1 MNATLAGRASPENLL
16 SSAQSTRVAEGL
28 SLITVEETERAVVA
42 SLARPEKCNA
52 ISLEVIRELDF
63 LVQRLLRSGTCRPF
77 VLRGA
82 GNWFASGGDLKQ
94 FSTFTS
100 EEAVVMAHLMSGAL
114 REIES
119 LPGPTIAAL
128 NGPAIGGAIELAM
141 AFDFRVASA
150 SSYLR
155 FGQTRMGITTGWQ
168 GIERLS
174 RLVGYST
181 SLYVLLTNRKVS
193 AEEALHMGLVN
204 EVWPAD
210 TFDVEL
216 DNLIGS
222 LLEAGE
228 AGLAT
233 KRVLR
238 EASCWSGLSSGEL
251 ERQLLRTLWDRPGRR
266 SAMTNALSH

>member
-1 MNATLAGRASPENLL
+1 
-16 SSAQSTRVAEGL
+16 
-28 SLITVEETERAVVA
+28 
-42 SLARPEKCNA
+42 
-52 ISLEVIRELDF
+52 
-63 LVQRLLRSGTCRPF
+63 
-77 VLRGA
+77 
-82 GNWFASGGDLKQ
+82 
-94 FSTFTS
+94 
-100 EEAVVMAHLMSGAL
+100 MAHLMSGAL
-114 REIES
+114 RGIES